1 MIFGIAQRLSCSAK
15 STSCLEDINLCL
27 HATSAVL
34 EVEIFVA
41 APSRTAGT
49 SVMDESPDPWLGF
62 DDEPCSLLLMGLQG
76 TFSLLSKSK
85 AWMDIKAEFKTGS

>member
-1 MIFGIAQRLSCSAK
+1 
-15 STSCLEDINLCL
+15 LEDINLCL

-49 SVMDESPDPWLGF
+49 SVMDESPDPRSGF
-62 DDEPCSLLLMGLQG
+62 DDEACSLLLMGLRG
-76 TFSLLSKSK
+76 TFSLLSKSR
-85 AWMDIKAEFKTGS
+85 ARVDVKAEFKTGS